1 MSSLNKLEEYL
12 NEYSDLDTNISQ
24 TSFVKYDNIS
34 NNINSEKRT
43 DYVKSQ
49 YDISLNAVHLRN
61 INETNKIDDFLIR
74 MRSSQLA
81 RMKKLENIKRLV
93 ELELEI
99 DEIETSTV
107 LHDYEI
113 FSDSEDDTTPSL
125 KSENLNA
132 SNLNPALAKIMRPS
146 YNDNLTANN
155 FKSYKDL
162 RNFARKNEFES
173 LKKDI
178 GGELSTRELS
188 FKIDSTLKSLDL
200 SHNYSQINNSSYSTF
215 PPADNDS
222 FSSRLDH
229 HDEKTIHSIH
239 NSTPNTIYSSKYLYH
254 SSLPL
259 NSTSSDQK
267 NISRSK
273 VNLNINPKANL
284 VSRIGHSLPN
294 HNLLSNQ
301 FDNLLGIDSNP
312 ILDA

>member
-12 NEYSDLDTNISQ
+12 NTYSDLDTDNSQ
-24 TSFVKYDNIS
+24 HSFVKYDNIL

-74 MRSSQLA
+74 MKSYQLA

-93 ELELEI
+93 DMELEI

-113 FSDSEDDTTPSL
+113 FSDLEDDTTPSL
-125 KSENLNA
+125 KSESLNT
-132 SNLNPALAKIMRPS
+132 SNLNPALEKIMRPS

-173 LKKDI
+173 LKKEM

-188 FKIDSTLKSLDL
+188 FKINSTLKSLDL
-200 SHNYSQINNSSYSTF
+200 SNNYSQINTSSYSAF
-215 PPADNDS
+215 PANNES
-222 FSSRLDH
+222 FISRPDH
-229 HDEKTIHSIH
+229 HDGKTIHSIH
-239 NSTPNTIYSSKYLYH
+239 NSTPSTTYSSKYLYH
-254 SSLPL
+254 SNLPF
-259 NSTSSDQK
+259 NSTSDKK
-267 NISRSK
+267 NINQSK

-284 VSRIGHSLPN
+284 VSRNGYPLPN

-301 FDNLLGIDSNP
+301 FDNLLGIDSNST
-312 ILDA
+312 LDP